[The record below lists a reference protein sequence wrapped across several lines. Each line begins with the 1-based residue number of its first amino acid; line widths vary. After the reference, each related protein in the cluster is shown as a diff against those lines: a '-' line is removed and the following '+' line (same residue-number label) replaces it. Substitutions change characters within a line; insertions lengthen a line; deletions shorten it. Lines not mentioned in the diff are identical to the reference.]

1 MGKRKITELEEKLI
15 KKGLKLEKK
24 VYSKK
29 DNKKVDKYIYGGV
42 IELEKI
48 HCLVQPEVEL
58 DPKREKILDIRVR
71 VYDGYINRDILDLIT
86 EEYNELTSFLLG
98 EDDEI
103 KA

>member
-1 MGKRKITELEEKLI
+1 MKRKITELEQKLI
-15 KKGLKLEKK
+15 KKGLKLESK

-29 DNKKVDKYIYGGV
+29 DNKKIDKYIYGGV

-58 DPKREKILDIRVR
+58 DPKREKILVIRLR
-71 VYDGYINRDILDLIT
+71 IYNDYIDKDILDMIN
-86 EEYNELTSFLLG
+86 EEYNELTSFILG

>member
-1 MGKRKITELEEKLI
+1 MKRKITELEQKLI
-15 KKGLKLEKK
+15 KKGLKLESK

-29 DNKKVDKYIYGGV
+29 DNKKIDKYVYGGV
-42 IELEKI
+42 IEVEKI

-58 DPKREKILDIRVR
+58 DPKREKIIEVR
-71 VYDGYINRDILDLIT
+71 LRIYNDYINKDILDMIN
-86 EEYNELTSFLLG
+86 EEYNELTSFILG

>member
-1 MGKRKITELEEKLI
+1 MKRKTTELEQKLI
-15 KKGLKLEKK
+15 KKGLKLESK

-29 DNKKVDKYIYGGV
+29 DNKKIDKYVYGGV
-42 IELEKI
+42 IELERI

-58 DPKREKILDIRVR
+58 DPKREKILDIRMR
-71 VYDGYINRDILDLIT
+71 IYNDYINKDILDMVN
-86 EEYNELTSFLLG
+86 EEYNELTSFILG

>member
-1 MGKRKITELEEKLI
+1 MKRKITELEQKLI

-29 DNKKVDKYIYGGV
+29 DNKKVAKYIYGGV

-58 DPKREKILDIRVR
+58 DPKREKILDIRVCS
-71 VYDGYINRDILDLIT
+71 YILYINKDMIREIT
-86 EEYNELTSFLLG
+86 EEYNELTSFILG

>member
-1 MGKRKITELEEKLI
+1 MKRKITELEQKLI
-15 KKGLKLEKK
+15 KKGLNLESK
-24 VYSKK
+24 VYCKK
-29 DNKKVDKYIYGGV
+29 DNKKIDKYIYGGV

-58 DPKREKILDIRVR
+58 DPKRENILDIRVHI
-71 VYDGYINRDILDLIT
+71 YNYYINKDILDMIN
-86 EEYNELTSFLLG
+86 EEYNELTSFILG